1 LLKLRKVEIVGFKSF
16 CERTIVTFSGSGTTC
31 IVGPNGCGKSNVV
44 DAISWVLGEQSH
56 KSLRAERMADC
67 IFNGTVKRPPLGLAE
82 VTITMEDPELAE
94 AARFVLE
101 TSDIQSQTAAT
112 AAENSE
118 ALQPSRPSHDVDG
131 HDVTVDSDD
140 PNYNTE
146 IHSLVPA
153 QSPERPEG
161 TPDDKI
167 GNAAIPPMAEDRSKR
182 RKKTADKPVLATR
195 PGEVV
200 ISRRLYRSGQ
210 SEYLINGR
218 TGRLRDIQ
226 EMFMGVGLGPDS
238 YAIIEQ
244 GRIGL
249 ILSTKPMERRAI
261 IEEAA
266 GVTKFKTKK
275 RLAEAKL
282 ESSNVNLSRVNDI
295 VVEVEKQLGS
305 LKRQASK
312 ARRYSEIR
320 GQMRGIVRQMLAGK
334 ARELDQE
341 ADRLAAQLGEM
352 TAAETQQATDI
363 KQQEDDHDRLNQRI
377 YALDAEIRQNQNVL
391 NLTALE
397 VDRGENKINFNR
409 QRSEEL
415 SLRHTQVSSE
425 LSQAA
430 AQAGDCER
438 RSAAQIQAVTQLR
451 EESGILTARVENLA
465 GRAHSRVALIAE
477 SEERIEALRRSE
489 LEAGES
495 LLRLHGEQKQVEE
508 ALVHQGQALYKLES
522 NEHELLESS
531 IKVRDDADSAA
542 HEFEAASGQLSVLK
556 QKAADW
562 QGTIHELRQEQ
573 EAIKLQVDTL
583 RDSLSGVRARHSTLT
598 QILNDRSYTADAVQK
613 LFAANERGGG
623 QDFRAVGVLADY
635 AEVEEHHE
643 TAVEQYLRDELEYVV
658 VETYDHA
665 RAGVSLL
672 RNEVGGRATFFVD
685 SLRNLRLA
693 DYEPIIN
700 FRIEDG
706 VISRLDKLVEFR
718 DPLGAAAKQF
728 LPRLKAAYLA
738 DNAGAAERLARDN
751 PQFAFVTPDGTC
763 YQGRMVTG
771 GRADEAGPLGMK
783 RELRALDAE
792 VMQLEHETN
801 ARQATLETLTADL
814 QLAQK
819 ALEDVDLQQREA
831 DRNVF
836 ASRHRHQQM
845 QGELARLGLELTVCQ
860 NELRRIR
867 QDVEQARTRAD
878 RAKNEHAT
886 ATANRAHA
894 EAERSR
900 LTEQLT
906 QLRGSI
912 ESDQNE
918 LAAERAELAAMSE
931 RLSAAEALGTRLADE
946 HAELLRREASLHQQL
961 NSVTEELASLA
972 QQSEE
977 LSLQLESLR
986 AEKLRLETRQ
996 REMEQEW
1003 DGGRDRVAQMEDRLR
1018 MGRQSLQEL
1027 REQRN
1032 HVEIAR
1038 ARNDSDR
1045 QHLRETCMAEVNAQP
1060 EDLLVTETAFMS
1072 GDELAAAEI
1081 SYREMKERID
1091 AMGAVNMMALEEFNE
1106 CDQRFTFLTRERD
1119 DLLKSIQDT
1128 QQAIAELDAATKE
1141 KFEHAFHAIN
1151 KSFSEAFH
1159 TIFGGGMAEMRLT
1172 EVDSSGDA
1180 GIDIVASPPGKRL
1193 QNILLLSG
1201 GEKAM
1206 TALALLIAIF
1216 RYQPSPFCILDEVD
1230 APLDEANVGRF
1241 TRLIGDMSDQT
1252 QFIIVTHN
1260 RKTMEMGSVLYG
1272 VTMQE
1277 PGVSKL
1283 VSVRWEGDAEPKQ
1296 RAASASAA

>member
-67 IFNGTVKRPPLGLAE
+67 IFNGTVKRPPMGLAE
-82 VTITMEDPELAE
+82 VTITMEDPELAD

-101 TSDIQSQTAAT
+101 TADIQSQAAAT
-112 AAENSE
+112 TAEGSE
-118 ALQPSRPSHDVDG
+118 ASQPSYNADG
-131 HDVTVDSDD
+131 HDAPLPSDD
-140 PNYNTE
+140 PNYNIE

-153 QSPERPEG
+153 QSPEQSEG
-161 TPDDKI
+161 MTDDNI
-167 GNAAIPPMAEDRSKR
+167 QTSAMPPMAEGRFKR
-182 RKKTADKPVLATR
+182 RRKGADKPVLATR
-195 PGEVV
+195 PGEVI

-282 ESSNVNLSRVNDI
+282 ESSNLNLSRVNDI

-320 GQMRGIVRQMLAGK
+320 DQMRGIVRQMLAGK

-341 ADRLAAQLGEM
+341 ADRLAAQLSEM
-352 TAAETQQATDI
+352 TASETQHATDI

-430 AQAGDCER
+430 TQAAECER
-438 RSAAQIQAVTQLR
+438 RSAAQIQMVTQLR
-451 EESGILTARVENLA
+451 EESGILTGRVETLA
-465 GRAHSRVALIAE
+465 GRAHSRAALISE

-489 LEAGES
+489 IEAGES
-495 LLRLHGEQKQVEE
+495 LLRLHGEQKQTEE

-522 NEHELLESS
+522 SEHELLESS

-542 HEFEAASGQLSVLK
+542 HEFEAATGQLSVLK

-562 QGTIHELRQEQ
+562 QATIQELRQEQ
-573 EAIKLQVDTL
+573 EAIKQQVDVL

-643 TAVEQYLRDELEYVV
+643 AAIEQYLRDELEYVV

-693 DYEPIIN
+693 EYEPIIN
-700 FRIEDG
+700 FRVEDG

-792 VMQLEHETN
+792 VMQLEHEAS
-801 ARQATLETLTADL
+801 ARQATLEALTADL

-819 ALEDVDLQQREA
+819 ALEDVDLQQREV

-836 ASRHRHQQM
+836 ASKHRHQQM

-886 ATANRAHA
+886 ASANRADA

-900 LTEQLT
+900 LTEHLSE
-906 QLRGSI
+906 LRGSI

-918 LAAERAELAAMSE
+918 LAAGRAELAAMNE
-931 RLSAAEALGTRLADE
+931 RLSAAEALATRLAEE
-946 HAELLRREASLHQQL
+946 HAELVRREASLHQQL
-961 NSVTEELASLA
+961 NSVNEELASLT

-977 LSLQLESLR
+977 LALQLDGLR

-1003 DGGRDRVAQMEDRLR
+1003 DGGRNRVAQMEDHLR

-1032 HVEIAR
+1032 HAEIAR

-1045 QHLRETCMAEVNAQP
+1045 QHLRETCMTEVNAQP
-1060 EDLLVTETAFMS
+1060 EDLLATETAFMS
-1072 GDELAAAEI
+1072 GEELAAAEI

-1091 AMGAVNMMALEEFNE
+1091 SMGAVNMMALEEFNE

-1172 EVDSSGDA
+1172 EADSSGDA

-1296 RAASASAA
+1296 RAAAASAA

>member
-1 LLKLRKVEIVGFKSF
+1 MLKLRRVEIVGFKSF

-67 IFNGTVKRPPLGLAE
+67 IFNGTVKRPPMGLAE

-101 TSDIQSQTAAT
+101 TGEIQSQAT
-112 AAENSE
+112 ARPAEGSE
-118 ALQPSRPSHDVDG
+118 ASEPSHNADG
-131 HDVTVDSDD
+131 HDTPLWPDD

-153 QSPERPEG
+153 QSPEQSES
-161 TPDDKI
+161 TPDDKTETS
-167 GNAAIPPMAEDRSKR
+167 AMPPMAEDRSKR
-182 RKKTADKPVLATR
+182 RRRSADKPVLATR

-282 ESSNVNLSRVNDI
+282 ESSNLNLSRINDI

-305 LKRQASK
+305 LKRQAFK
-312 ARRYSEIR
+312 ARCYSEIR
-320 GQMRGIVRQMLAGK
+320 DQMRGIVRQMLAGK

-341 ADRLAAQLGEM
+341 ADRLAAQLSEM
-352 TAAETQQATDI
+352 TTAETQHATDI

-377 YALDAEIRQNQNVL
+377 YALDTEIRQNQNIL

-415 SLRHTQVSSE
+415 SLRNTQVSSE

-430 AQAGDCER
+430 TQAAECER
-438 RSAAQIQAVTQLR
+438 RSAAKIQAVTQLR
-451 EESGILTARVENLA
+451 EESGTLTGRVEDLA
-465 GRAHSRVALIAE
+465 GRAHSRAALITE

-495 LLRLHGEQKQVEE
+495 LLRLHGEQKQAEE

-531 IKVRDDADSAA
+531 IKVRDDADTAA
-542 HEFEAASGQLSVLK
+542 HEFEAASGQLSMLK

-562 QGTIHELRQEQ
+562 RASIHELQQER
-573 EAIKLQVDTL
+573 ETIKQQVDAL

-643 TAVEQYLRDELEYVV
+643 AAIEQYLRDELEYVV

-700 FRIEDG
+700 FRVEDG

-792 VMQLEHETN
+792 VMQLEHDAS
-801 ARQATLETLTADL
+801 ARQATLEALNTDL

-819 ALEDVDLQQREA
+819 ALEDVDLRQREA

-836 ASRHRHQQM
+836 ASKHRHQQM

-867 QDVEQARTRAD
+867 QDVEQARARAD

-886 ATANRAHA
+886 ATANRAAA

-900 LTEQLT
+900 LTEHLT
-906 QLRGSI
+906 ELRGSI
-912 ESDQNE
+912 ESDQSE
-918 LAAERAELAAMSE
+918 LAAGRAELAAMNE
-931 RLSAAEALGTRLADE
+931 RLAAADALATRLAEE
-946 HAELLRREASLHQQL
+946 HAEVVRREASLHQQL
-961 NSVTEELASLA
+961 NSVNDELSSLA

-977 LSLQLESLR
+977 LAVQLQGLR

-1003 DGGRDRVAQMEDRLR
+1003 DGGRNRVAQMEDHLR

-1032 HVEIAR
+1032 HTEIAR

-1045 QHLRETCMAEVNAQP
+1045 QHLRETCMTEVNAQP
-1060 EDLLVTETAFMS
+1060 EDLLATETAFMS
-1072 GDELAAAEI
+1072 GEELAAAEI

-1091 AMGAVNMMALEEFNE
+1091 SMGAVNMMALEEFNE

-1172 EVDSSGDA
+1172 EADSSGDA

-1296 RAASASAA
+1296 RAAAASAA